1 MAEFD
6 VNVSLAKAIRRFF
19 QVIRLE
25 KNEVSAIYFYAIL
38 SGLIQLSLPLGIQA
52 IINFSQVA
60 AGRTELPVSMWV
72 LISLVVLGVFFVGII
87 QINQMKVVE
96 RIQQRIFTR
105 FAFEFT
111 YKIPRLKIK
120 EVDKFHLPE
129 LVNRFFDT
137 VSLQKALSSLLL
149 EIPLA
154 VIQVIFGL
162 ILLSIYSPLFVL
174 LGLLLILLLYF
185 ALGSTALRGL
195 NASVR
200 ESNYKYSIAGWVEE
214 MARSF
219 KTFKVSG
226 KENFHLKKTDDLL
239 SDYLRSRTEHFDVLK
254 FQYWSLV
261 FFKLLITA
269 TMLILGGILLI
280 EQQLNVG
287 QFIAAEIVIITV
299 LAAVEKLILSLDK
312 CYDVLTSLE
321 KLSKVTDKETEEASG
336 TPFTPQYNGIAIQ
349 FKNTSFSFD
358 HQKKIIDD
366 VSLTISAGQ
375 KICIMGDAGS
385 GKSVLMELMTGAYP
399 MDSGSLLIDSLP
411 IGNWNI
417 KTLQQTMGVFY
428 HDQDIFHGTIVEN
441 IKMGNEKI
449 EIDEIIRLSQII
461 GLHQHIA
468 SLPEG
473 FNTMLNPAGKGIS
486 SIIAKKILLLRAF
499 LGDPR
504 LLLLDEPFELA
515 AGEHSQQLLEY
526 LLSLHNTTVV
536 VVTGYVPYAQKC
548 DQVCVLDH
556 GKLRVTGASDLMM
569 NPKRNS

>member
-72 LISLVVLGVFFVGII
+72 LISSVVLGVFFVGII

-358 HQKKIIDD
+358 HQKKVIDD

-556 GKLRVTGASDLMM
+556 GKLRVTGASDLMI

>member
-6 VNVSLAKAIRRFF
+6 VSVSLAKAIRRFF

-72 LISLVVLGVFFVGII
+72 LISSVVLGVFFVGII

-321 KLSKVTDKETEEASG
+321 KLSRVTDKETEEASG

-375 KICIMGDAGS
+375 KVCIMGDAGS

>member
-72 LISLVVLGVFFVGII
+72 LISSVVLGVFFVGII

-358 HQKKIIDD
+358 HQKKVIDD